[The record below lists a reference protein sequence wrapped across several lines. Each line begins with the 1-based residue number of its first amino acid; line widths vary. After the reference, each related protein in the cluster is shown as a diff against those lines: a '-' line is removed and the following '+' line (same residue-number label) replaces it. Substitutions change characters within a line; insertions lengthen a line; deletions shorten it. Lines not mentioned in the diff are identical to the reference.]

1 VIPSWRAFCLATALA
16 AWVGAARGEYRD
28 DIGFTL
34 LQQELGSA
42 TPDGAGVWVAHV
54 ESRTDTANPDA
65 FPNFLP
71 DTTLGEFAGKQLL
84 AISLNGQV
92 SNHATLVGRR
102 FYGNET
108 SMATGIANVG
118 VYWTDDWLAGG
129 FLKANVAAA
138 PLKSSYR
145 VFNHSWVGANG
156 DTIDVLRR
164 TDYVVETYDQIQVA
178 AVNNDDN
185 PTDGN
190 NPAQPLL
197 TSAFNVISVGLTSG
211 EHAIGS
217 VSQGGSYNGL
227 RNRPHLVAPATATS
241 NAAPVV
247 AAASALLIETAH
259 TRPELSN
266 GAFDVATDIGTYTV
280 RHGETSEV
288 IRAALMAGAQR
299 HDVAGYN
306 PTARNN
312 LDLRFG
318 AGEIDIY
325 NSYHILTAGEQES
338 VERGGDAGGIERRGF
353 DYVSD
358 FASGDTATYPFMPD
372 VNSSML
378 FATLSWNIDVAGGTN
393 VFSPTTR
400 LSNFD
405 LELLRLG
412 DAGYERVAVSD
423 GTSDTTENL
432 WLGDLLPGTQYAL
445 RVVRSDAFGAW
456 DFGLA
461 WQLTHDPDAPLF
473 GDMNG
478 DGGVDTTDISPFMLA
493 LTNPATYA
501 ARFPAINAEALGDI
515 NRDGR
520 FDNADIDSFNVLL
533 GGGPPLILDTSPANT
548 VPEPSTGMLLVA
560 TFAGCFV
567 PTWLRRKAARRV
579 SVRNS

>member
-1 VIPSWRAFCLATALA
+1 MTPGWHVLCLATALA
-16 AWVGAARGEYRD
+16 ACAGVARGEYRD

-34 LQQELGSA
+34 LQQELGAS

-54 ESRTDTANPDA
+54 ETRIDNANPDN

-71 DTTLGEFAGKQLL
+71 DASLSEFAGKQLL
-84 AISLNGQV
+84 AISLNGQI
-92 SNHATLVGRR
+92 SNHATAVGRR
-102 FYGNET
+102 FYGNDT
-108 SMATGIANVG
+108 SMASGITDVG
-118 VYWTDDWLAGG
+118 VFWSDDWLAGS
-129 FLKANVAAA
+129 FLKSNVSAG

-145 VFNHSWVGANG
+145 VFNHSWVGNSS
-156 DTIDVLRR
+156 DTIDILRR
-164 TDYVVETYDQIQVA
+164 LDYVVETYDQIQVA

-190 NPAQPLL
+190 NPAQPML
-197 TSAFNVISVGLTSG
+197 TSAFNMLSVGLTSG
-211 EHAIGS
+211 EHAIGT
-217 VSQGGSYNGL
+217 VSQGGSYNAL

-247 AAASALLIETAH
+247 SAASALLIETAH

-266 GAFDVATDIGTYTV
+266 GSFDVATDVGTYTV

-306 PTARNN
+306 PSARNN

-318 AGEIDIY
+318 AGEVDVY

-338 VERGGDAGGIERRGF
+338 VERGGDASGISRRGF
-353 DYVSD
+353 DYISG
-358 FASGDTATYPFMPD
+358 FASGNTATYPFMPD
-372 VNSSML
+372 VNSTML
-378 FATLSWNIDVAGGTN
+378 FATLSWNIDVAGGNT
-393 VFSPTTR
+393 VFSSVTR

-405 LELLRLG
+405 LQLLQLG
-412 DAGYERVAVSD
+412 DAGYQVIAASD
-423 GTSDTTENL
+423 GTFDTTENL
-432 WLGDLLPGTQYAL
+432 WLGDLTPGTQYAL
-445 RVVRSDAFGAW
+445 RVVRSDAFGLW

-478 DGGVDTTDISPFMLA
+478 DGGVDVTDISPFMLA

-501 ARFPAINAEALGDI
+501 ARFPLINAETLGDI

-520 FDNADIDSFNVLL
+520 FDNADIDSFNILL
-533 GGGPPLILDTSPANT
+533 GGGPPLILDTSPANS
-548 VPEPSTGMLLVA
+548 VPEPSTGILLLA
-560 TFAGCFV
+560 TIAV
-567 PTWLRRKAARRV
+567 LALPVARRGKAV
-579 SVRNS
+579 GHASASNS